1 MGIKTIMLTGD
12 IKHTA
17 KAIAD
22 QVGGGSFEGNL
33 LPEDKLATVEK
44 LAESGKVGM
53 VGDGINDVPAVAKA
67 DVGFAM
73 AAAGTEHGH

>member
-1 MGIKTIMLTGD
+1 M
-12 IKHTA
+12 
-17 KAIAD
+17 
-22 QVGGGSFEGNL
+22 
-33 LPEDKLATVEK
+33 PEDKLATVEK